1 MTLVMPSFFAR
12 RGDERLIL
20 LLIFGL
26 YDTLYKIVG

>member
-1 MTLVMPSFFAR
+1 MTFVMPSFFVR
-12 RGDERLIL
+12 PWDERLIL